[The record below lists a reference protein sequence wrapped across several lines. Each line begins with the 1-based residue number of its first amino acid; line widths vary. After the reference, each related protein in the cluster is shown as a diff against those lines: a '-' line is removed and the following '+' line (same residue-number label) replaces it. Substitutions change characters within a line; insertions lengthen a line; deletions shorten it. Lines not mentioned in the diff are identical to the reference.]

1 MSQLVIEYV
10 FEGHHRGYNF
20 TSSTDYYD
28 DEILK
33 SIWRN
38 AMPRGQGWGDAL
50 YHGARSIKA
59 FQLPDGRVAVSEVT
73 VTDLADE
80 SGRRGIRRA
89 VIDVMTRSVF
99 HHHLQSRLAGYPQ
112 GIRAGATLKRR
123 ELERSFPRL
132 KRGAPLI
139 LAHPFRSSFDWWIME
154 ALIID
159 LAARPP
165 SRLQNK
171 LAFPSFTTLALTP
184 LDGSQIVAIPQAKS
198 IDEKIPIAQLK

>member
-20 TSSTDYYD
+20 TSPVDHYD

-50 YHGARSIKA
+50 YHGARSLKS
-59 FQLPDGRVAVSEVT
+59 FLLPDGRVAVSEVT
-73 VTDLADE
+73 VTDLVDE

-99 HHHLQSRLAGYPQ
+99 HHHLQSRLAGYPLA
-112 GIRAGATLKRR
+112 IRLGAEFKRDK
-123 ELERSFPRL
+123 LERSFPRL
-132 KRGAPLI
+132 KRGVPLV
-139 LAHPFRSSFDWWIME
+139 LSHPFRSSFDWWIME
-154 ALIID
+154 ALIVD
-159 LAARPP
+159 LAARPL

-171 LAFPSFTTLALTP
+171 LVFPSFTTLALTP
-184 LDGSQIVAIPQAKS
+184 HDGSQIVAIPQAKS
-198 IDEKIPIAQLK
+198 INEKIPIAQL